1 MSDFILQTVLFLSLG
16 AMIFL
21 IGRAVPRLGEEAE
34 PKKIS
39 RFFSNLPVHKFD
51 VALAGFLEKNLRK
64 TRVVLLRVDN
74 SVSGFLKKVRSGSGI
89 SGVHEKK
96 RHFFSPQDPL
106 RQDENEASEADLIAK
121 DNSLKEETTDR
132 GTEV

>member
-16 AMIFL
+16 AMVFL
-21 IGRAVPRLGEEAE
+21 IGRAIPRLGEEAE

-51 VALAGFLEKNLRK
+51 AALAGFLEKNLRK
-64 TRVVLLRVDN
+64 TRVKLLRVDN
-74 SVSGFLKKVRSGSGI
+74 AVSSFLQKIKSKGGI

-96 RHFFSPQDPL
+96 RSFFSDNNESEPVAG
-106 RQDENEASEADLIAK
+106 ENLPSEEI
-121 DNSLKEETTDR
+121 SGP

>member
-16 AMIFL
+16 AMVFL

-39 RFFSNLPVHKFD
+39 RFFSNLPIHKFD
-51 VALAGFLEKNLRK
+51 AALAGMLEKNLRK

-74 SVSGFLKKVRSGSGI
+74 GVSGFLQKIKTGSGI

-96 RHFFSPQDPL
+96 RLFFSPKDEVDPVV
-106 RQDENEASEADLIAK
+106 K
-121 DNSLKEETTDR
+121 DNSLEEETMGP

>member
-96 RHFFSPQDPL
+96 RHFFSAQG
-106 RQDENEASEADLIAK
+106 EADSVTEN
-121 DNSLKEETTDR
+121 NSLDEVDEESTGR